1 MSSNT
6 VTYTDFSS
14 RLRGYGIEI
23 LAEGPDDTTAK
34 IFIEGSEIRQF
45 YDLNPAAFLEK
56 YGDDANT
63 LCELMSAV
71 KGIRCTEIN

>member
-1 MSSNT
+1 MSGHMLEFT
-6 VTYTDFSS
+6 GYES
-14 RLRGYGIEI
+14 RLKGYGIEI
-23 LAEGPDDTTAK
+23 TAEAPDSETIT
-34 IFIEGSEIRQF
+34 IFVEGSEIRQF
-45 YDLNPAAFLEK
+45 YDLNPAAFVER